1 MHTIPA
7 SRARLESALAAFGL
21 RLHGGWVPSTEDV
34 LPALPGAARPAVV
47 WMVGQV
53 GSECWSAFSAS
64 PFFGDGLP
72 DPMDRWA
79 KSIGNA
85 LAHTSGGIALY
96 PSDGPPYYPFQQWAA
111 RAEPLQSSPLLLL
124 IHPEFGLWQAQRFA
138 LVLPTLASQDT
149 AAIAR
154 TAATAN
160 PDVCL
165 QCDGQPCLSACPV
178 AAFSTSG
185 YAVDRCVKHLHGVAG
200 DSCMPNGCLARLV
213 CPVGPTYRY
222 APPHAAFHMAAFA
235 ATAGASEVCAPR
247 ICLVQNIDS

>member
-1 MHTIPA
+1 MQNDPA
-7 SRARLESALAAFGL
+7 SRARLESALAAHGL
-21 RLHGGWVPSTEDV
+21 RLRGGWVPSAEDV
-34 LPALPGAARPAVV
+34 LPALPGAAQAAVV

-64 PFFGDGLP
+64 SFFGDGLP

-85 LAHTSGGIALY
+85 LAHTLGGIALY

-111 RAEPLQSSPLLLL
+111 RAEPLQSSPLMLQ
-124 IHPEFGLWQAQRFA
+124 IHPEFGLWHAQRFA
-138 LVLPTLASQDT
+138 LVLPILVSQDA

-178 AAFSTSG
+178 GAFSTSG
-185 YAVDRCVKHLHGVAG
+185 YAVDRCADHLHGPDG
-200 DSCMPNGCLARLV
+200 DSCMPTGCRARNACPLA
-213 CPVGPTYRY
+213 TAYRY
-222 APPHAAFHMAAFA
+222 RPEHAGFHMAAFA
-235 ATAGASEVCAPR
+235 ANR
-247 ICLVQNIDS
+247 

>member
-1 MHTIPA
+1 MQNDPA
-7 SRARLESALAAFGL
+7 SPTRLESALAAYGL
-21 RLHGGWVPSTEDV
+21 RLRGSWVPSAEDV
-34 LPALPGAARPAVV
+34 LPVLPGAARAAVV

-85 LAHTSGGIALY
+85 LAHTLGGLALY

-111 RAEPLQSSPLLLL
+111 RAEPLRSSPLMLQ
-124 IHPEFGLWQAQRFA
+124 IHPQYGLWHACRFA
-138 LVLPTLASQDT
+138 LVLPVLASQD
-149 AAIAR
+149 AAALAQ

-160 PDVCL
+160 SDVCL

-178 AAFSTSG
+178 EAFSTSG
-185 YAVDRCVKHLHGVAG
+185 YAVDRCVRHLHGAAG
-200 DSCMPNGCLARLV
+200 DSCMPSGCLARLA
-213 CPVGPTYRY
+213 CPVGPQYRY
-222 APPHAAFHMAAFA
+222 AAPHAAFHMAAFLHR
-235 ATAGASEVCAPR
+235 P
-247 ICLVQNIDS
+247 